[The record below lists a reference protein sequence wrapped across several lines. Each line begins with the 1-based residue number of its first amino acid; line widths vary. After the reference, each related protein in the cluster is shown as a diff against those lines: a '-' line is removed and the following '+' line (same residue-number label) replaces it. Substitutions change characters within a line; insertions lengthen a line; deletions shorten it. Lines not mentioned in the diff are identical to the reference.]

1 MSQDAAAAVESL
13 YHSDWGR
20 IVATLIGLVG
30 DFDLAEESAQEAF
43 AIALDQWRAVGIPEF
58 PRAWI
63 VQTARHKAIDRIR
76 HRARSREKLEEY
88 AASGLMRTV
97 EEPDY
102 EAGYRAGEIPDER
115 LRLIFTCC
123 HPALALEAQVA
134 LTLRTLC
141 GLETDEIAR
150 AFLAP
155 TATMA
160 QRLVRAKRK
169 IRDAG
174 IPYIVP
180 ETRDMSERLDA
191 VLAVIYLVFNEGY
204 ASTRE
209 GPLVRTDLCAEAI
222 RLGRLVRVLM
232 APQPP
237 AEATALVALMLLQ
250 DARRGARLDQA
261 GDLVILEEQDR
272 RLWDQAQIAE
282 ALPLVEDAFRGGPG
296 PFALQ
301 AAIAALHCQAARAED
316 TDWPQILRLY
326 DFLQRL
332 QPSPVVALNRAV
344 AVAMVEGPQAA
355 LAILDSLAAGGDL
368 DGYHLLHA
376 ARADLLRRAGAAE
389 EAAQSYARA
398 LTLVTNG
405 SERRYLE
412 RRLRE
417 VQPSLRA
424 SPERSDLTGP
434 PLGPP
439 PGDITSPARGAPLE
453 PL

>member
-1 MSQDAAAAVESL
+1 MSADAATAVEAL

-20 IVATLIGLVG
+20 IVATLIGLVR

-43 AIALDQWRAVGIPEF
+43 AAAVDQWRASGIPEF

-63 VQTARHKAIDRIR
+63 IQTARHKAIDRIR
-76 HRARSREKLEEY
+76 SRARAEEKLAAY
-88 AASGLMRTV
+88 ATSGLARIV
-97 EEPDY
+97 EEPEYD
-102 EAGYRAGEIPDER
+102 ANLDTSEIPDER

-123 HPALALEAQVA
+123 HPALAMEAQVA

-150 AFLAP
+150 AFLTP
-155 TATMA
+155 STTMA

-180 ETRDMSERLDA
+180 GTSDMSERLEA

-222 RLGRLVRVLM
+222 RLGRLVRMLM
-232 APQPP
+232 GPQPP
-237 AEATALVALMLLQ
+237 SEATALVALMLLQ
-250 DARRGARLDQA
+250 DARRDARLDEA

-272 RLWDQAQIAE
+272 SRWDQAQIAE
-282 ALPLVEDAFRGGPG
+282 ALPLVVEAFRGGPG

-301 AAIAALHCQAARAED
+301 AAIASLHCQAARSDD

-326 DFLQRL
+326 DVLERV
-332 QPSPVVALNRAV
+332 QPSPIVSLNRAV
-344 AVAMVEGPQAA
+344 AVAMVEGPQPA
-355 LAILDSLAAGGDL
+355 LAIVDSLAASGDL
-368 DGYHLLHA
+368 NGYHLLHA
-376 ARADLLRRAGAAE
+376 ARADLLRRAGAPA
-389 EAAQSYARA
+389 EAAESYARA
-398 LTLVTNG
+398 LALVTNG
-405 SERRYLE
+405 SERRFLE

-417 VQPSLRA
+417 VQR
-424 SPERSDLTGP
+424 R
-434 PLGPP
+434 
-439 PGDITSPARGAPLE
+439 
-453 PL
+453 